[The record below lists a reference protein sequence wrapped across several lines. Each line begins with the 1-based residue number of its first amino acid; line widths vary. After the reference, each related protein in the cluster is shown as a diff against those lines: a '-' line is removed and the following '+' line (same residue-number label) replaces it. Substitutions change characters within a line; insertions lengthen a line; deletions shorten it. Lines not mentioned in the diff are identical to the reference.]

1 MTAVL
6 HRIRF
11 TKEIVVRMLSV
22 FGLSLAGV
30 LQAGFLGVAELPVE
44 KAVLTPPPNV
54 SPPITRTSPAKV
66 LVELEVIEKVG
77 QLADGVDYVFWTYGG
92 TVPGSFIRVRQGD
105 TVEFWLMNHQNN
117 KLPHNIDLHAV
128 TGPGGG
134 AASTFT
140 APGHKSRFTFK
151 ALNPGL
157 YIYHCAT
164 APVGMHIANGMY
176 GLIYVQPETPLPKVE
191 HEYYVVQGDF
201 YTEGDFGAKGAQ
213 SFSMKRAIDEN
224 PSYVVFNG
232 SAGSLVGDRAL
243 KAKVGDTI
251 RLFVGNGGPNLVSSF
266 HVIGE
271 IFDKVYTEGG
281 TRAQEQVQ
289 TTLVPAGGSAIV
301 EYKVDTDGT
310 YILVDHS
317 IFRTFNKGS
326 LGMMKVEGP
335 GNKEVYSGKEIDES
349 YLGDESVSSAV
360 LPNRPAAAVAVAKTK
375 PAAGK
380 PDLAGGEILYKANCA
395 MCHQAKGE
403 GIPGVF
409 PPIAASD
416 FLNRIANKDRAD
428 LVSTVLKGRS
438 GKLTVNGKEYNG
450 VMTPVSGLTDADM
463 ASLLSFITSQWG
475 NKAPAFTADEIK
487 KLRATVMTN
496 AAPAAAPGH

>member
-1 MTAVL
+1 MKAVL
-6 HRIRF
+6 LALPQ
-11 TKEIVVRMLSV
+11 LSV
-22 FGLSLAGV
+22 LVVASAI
-30 LQAGFLGVAELPVE
+30 AAELPLE
-44 KAVLTPPPNV
+44 KATLTEPPYVP
-54 SPPITRTSPAKV
+54 PPITRTQPARV
-66 LVELEVIEKVG
+66 TVELEVIEKLG

-92 TVPGSFIRVRQGD
+92 TVPGRFIRVREGD

-176 GLIYVQPETPLPKVE
+176 GLIYVQPTTPLPKVDR
-191 HEYYVVQGDF
+191 EYYVVQGDF
-201 YTEGDFGAKGAQ
+201 YAEGDFGVKGGQ
-213 SFSMKRAIDEN
+213 PFSMKRAIDEN

-243 KAKVGDTI
+243 KAKVGETV
-251 RLFVGNGGPNLVSSF
+251 RLFIGNGGPNLVSSF

-281 TRAQEQVQ
+281 SRTQDNVQ
-289 TTLVPAGGSAIV
+289 TTIVPAGGSAIV

-326 LGMMKVEGP
+326 LGMMKVEG
-335 GNKEVYSGKEIDES
+335 GSNKDVYSGKELDES
-349 YLGDESVSSAV
+349 YLGDESVATAV
-360 LPNRPAAAVAVAKTK
+360 LPQKPAPAGKAAAGKVD

-380 PDLAGGEILYKANCA
+380 ALYQANCA
-395 MCHQAKGE
+395 MCHQQNGE
-403 GIPGVF
+403 GLPGAF
-409 PPIAASD
+409 PPLAASD
-416 FLNRIANKDRAD
+416 FLNQIANKNRVE

-438 GKLTVNGKEYNG
+438 GKITVNGKEYNG
-450 VMTPVSGLTDADM
+450 IMTPVAGLSDTDLAT
-463 ASLLSFITSQWG
+463 LLTWVSNQWG
-475 NKAPAFTADEIK
+475 NKAPAFTKDEIK
-487 KLRATVMTN
+487 KLRDTVN
-496 AAPAAAPGH
+496 GAAAPAAAPH